1 MQPQPFEC
9 GGGPRA
15 ALDTALGLTPDRPL
29 PPPSLAQEAEEGRVE
44 YKLRL
49 DLADAERLQHLQTQL
64 RWRLREGSGSCTYFL
79 GVADNGFAAGLPRP
93 AAVASLGALRG
104 MAASPEGLVIRF
116 NRAVD
121 QQVLDGT
128 VPTDGESPRDRI
140 FDLLMRRLD
149 ALQPHRA
156 GIVRFTKEL
165 PFHPV
170 LTLVLGAGMERSMG
184 WMLEA
189 AGISSHGPAGV
200 VRIKGL
206 TVVWVYTL
214 NAWMKD
220 ESTDLAATMAA
231 LDRALDRAD
240 QVARSLDRGAK
251 AKPEPVAE

>member
-1 MQPQPFEC
+1 MTDTSPAVQAQIFE
-9 GGGPRA
+9 
-15 ALDTALGLTPDRPL
+15 GLW
-29 PPPSLAQEAEEGRVE
+29 QV
-44 YKLRL
+44 
-49 DLADAERLQHLQTQL
+49 
-64 RWRLREGSGSCTYFL
+64 
-79 GVADNGFAAGLPRP
+79 
-93 AAVASLGALRG
+93 VASHGWRGTTLARIATAGGVGLGALRG
-104 MAASPEGLVIRF
+104 LAASPEGLVIRF
-116 NRAVD
+116 NRMVD

-128 VPTDGESPRDRI
+128 VPTDGESPRDRL

-156 GIVRFTKEL
+156 GILRFTREL
-165 PFHPV
+165 PFHPI

-200 VRIKGL
+200 ARIKGL

-220 ESTDLAATMAA
+220 DSADLAATMAA

-240 QVARSLDRGAK
+240 QVARSLDRGA
-251 AKPEPVAE
+251 ATKPEPATE